1 MLASRLLSTL
11 SIVIAGAL
19 SVSAAP
25 VDLYSRAVQDH
36 QIHTGAVFRA
46 DPVNFEPQH
55 PGNSAHGGGT
65 RHPVVA
71 LGPADHHGYV
81 PVVSVSH
88 NHPEHM
94 SHNVQPASHYD
105 HHTAKKFQHGSGM
118 AIGNPVHVH
127 KDDLHAVGHNSHLP
141 QSLHHHDAEA
151 LAHDVYKHHYS
162 HAVVPEIAGHAA
174 AFHAHH
180 EQQHRDTTH
189 AQGHNAWNIYRGAH
203 AAASAARG
211 RGGHSG

>member
-1 MLASRLLSTL
+1 
-11 SIVIAGAL
+11 
-19 SVSAAP
+19 
-25 VDLYSRAVQDH
+25 
-36 QIHTGAVFRA
+36 
-46 DPVNFEPQH
+46 
-55 PGNSAHGGGT
+55 
-65 RHPVVA
+65 VA

-151 LAHDVYKHHYS
+151 LAHDVCEYLDRALSSYNLHTDSYCLDKHHYS
-162 HAVVPEIAGHAA
+162 HAVVPGIPGHAA

-189 AQGHNAWNIYRGAH
+189 AQGRNAWNIYRGAH
-203 AAASAARG
+203 AAASAARA
-211 RGGHSG
+211 RGGRSG